1 MPPIASDS
9 PYHAPEVRIW
19 VEAAQAGDQAAFG
32 LLMERFQRD
41 VYGKAFSIV
50 KNHLDA
56 DDVVQETFLRAYR
69 DLGRYDGRAPFSSWI
84 YGICVNVSYDAGKR
98 RRRAWEREKP
108 LGDGGS
114 EALAHPAPGAEAE
127 ILARQEAGRLREC
140 LGKLPETLRSAL
152 LLRYQE
158 DLPLEAVAQSLSIGL
173 SAAKMRVQ
181 RGLEQLRGLC
191 RDAAPG
197 GTP

>member
-1 MPPIASDS
+1 MDES
-9 PYHAPEVRIW
+9 EVRERIEE
-19 VEAAQAGDQAAFG
+19 VLAGDGRSF
-32 LLMERFQRD
+32 EP
-41 VYGKAFSIV
+41 IV
-50 KNHLDA
+50 RTFTPALFNLASKMAGPGTEPSDI
-56 DDVVQETFLRAYR
+56 VQETFLRAYR

-108 LGDGGS
+108 LGDGES